1 MDGIESVIKKRWGHL
16 VGQQKATDERPVIA
30 RALDYLLRTHK
41 DDDGN
46 PVGVE
51 GVAAAIDR
59 KGLSADYIYSLRS
72 GRKRNP
78 TVATLEALAGYFGV
92 PIGFFFS
99 DPGSD
104 VVSAAPAETKPAA
117 GAGAATPA
125 VSLTSS
131 EQATSFSNSGPN
143 SRIDLSARIEHLFT
157 LRLRP
162 DGESW
167 SLRQVSAA
175 AKERGVSL
183 SASFLHDLR
192 RGVKDNPTK
201 QQLEC
206 LADIFGVRVGYFFDD
221 DDTLAQVNERLRAL
235 GALEDERT
243 LEIAMRSRGLSER
256 DYRILNALIDS
267 AIGDGYSAKGDG
279 TPPQK

>member
-1 MDGIESVIKKRWGHL
+1 MDGNESVIRKWRGHL

-46 PVGVE
+46 SVSVE
-51 GVAAAIDR
+51 NVAAAIDR

-78 TVATLEALAGYFGV
+78 TVATLEALASYFGV
-92 PIGFFFS
+92 PVGFFFS

-104 VVSAAPAETKPAA
+104 AVSAAPAETKP
-117 GAGAATPA
+117 GAATNA
-125 VSLTSS
+125 MKTADSATSGD
-131 EQATSFSNSGPN
+131 QATP
-143 SRIDLSARIEHLFT
+143 SRSSKADSKIDLSARIENLFT

-162 DGESW
+162 GGESW
-167 SLRQVSAA
+167 TLRQVSAE

-183 SASFLHDLR
+183 STSFIHDLR

-221 DDTLAQVNERLRAL
+221 DDTLAEINDRLRAL
-235 GALEDERT
+235 GALEDKRT
-243 LEIAMRSRGLSER
+243 LEIAMRSRGLNER
-256 DYRILNALIDS
+256 DYRILNALIDT
-267 AIGDGYSAKGDG
+267 AIGHDYDTDTDSKL
-279 TPPQK
+279 PKK

>member
-1 MDGIESVIKKRWGHL
+1 M
-16 VGQQKATDERPVIA
+16 GQQKAIDERPVIA
-30 RALDYLLRTHK
+30 RAIDYLLRTHRTE
-41 DDDGN
+41 DGN
-46 PVGVE
+46 AVSVE
-51 GVAAAIDR
+51 IVAASINR

-78 TVATLEALAGYFGV
+78 TVATLEALATYFGV
-92 PIGFFFS
+92 HVGFFFR
-99 DPGSD
+99 DPDSD
-104 VVSAAPAETKPAA
+104 VVSSAPTETAPGEDAGRTIPAMLTNA
-117 GAGAATPA
+117 NKLATR
-125 VSLTSS
+125 SS
-131 EQATSFSNSGPN
+131 RDEVGSSKV
-143 SRIDLSARIEHLFT
+143 DLAARIEHLFT

-175 AKERGVSL
+175 AKDRGVSL

-267 AIGDGYSAKGDG
+267 AIGDGYTDPAGG
-279 TPPQK
+279 TSPQK